1 MKVKNFQ
8 DRLNEASLRGNPGIP
23 GEGGTVGN
31 YLNSLDARARQR
43 NEQFARQHG
52 QDIDRFM
59 AFVQRAHIL
68 QANHK
73 PQLEKLA
80 EDAIQSLYGS
90 ILDGVK
96 LNIKF
101 PKDKEIQDKM
111 EKVKP
116 EPPQQMKEL
125 EDAGIISEIQRRK
138 IANNITQG
146 EAKNT
151 KLCLNLPEVRD
162 GIVRIL
168 GREEGTE
175 YLECLNKITEIAGFF
190 DWQIPLEIQLEM
202 WERDKSGFSGAVSV
216 DWEKPKKEEKPE
228 KEETAEE
235 LAQRILK
242 DLEKGPDIDKDDL
255 ENLFGET
262 VPTINALGTDFA
274 MLLHETVKGVYE
286 LIAACAI
293 PDDEETSEII
303 ISNTDTLSDELEDLR
318 YGPEIAG
325 DLRDFINTFPESD
338 SIENLRERFF
348 GKLMLLPADQFLSLM
363 LKILSQDPSAKREA
377 KEIIKEIQDELS
389 DYDAQMRDYDA
400 KMAGIDSDDYDEENP
415 EEYDDEESDVL
426 EPEDDKEDNKEEE
439 PGDEDYS
446 QMSQT
451 EIQRLIDDAL
461 DSKDYDKARELSQ
474 YLKESRRYDLYQK
487 LKALND

>member
-1 MKVKNFQ
+1 MKIKNFQ
-8 DRLNEASLRGNPGIP
+8 DRLTEASLKGNPGIP

-31 YLNSLDARARQR
+31 YLANLDARARQR
-43 NEQFARQHG
+43 NEQFARRHG
-52 QDIDRFM
+52 QDIGRFM
-59 AFVQRAHIL
+59 AYVQRAHRL
-68 QANHK
+68 QQNHK

-101 PKDKEIQDKM
+101 PVDNEIQKKM

-116 EPPQQMKEL
+116 EPPESIPMKQL
-125 EDAGIISEIQRRK
+125 EDEGIISEIQRRK

-162 GIVRIL
+162 GIIRIL
-168 GREEGTE
+168 GREPGTE

-190 DWQIPLEIQLEM
+190 DWEIPLEVQLEM

-216 DWEKPKKEEKPE
+216 DWEKPEEE
-228 KEETAEE
+228 EDEETPEE
-235 LAQRILK
+235 IAQRILQ
-242 DLEKGPDIDKDDL
+242 DLENGPDIDKDDL
-255 ENLFGET
+255 SDLFGET
-262 VPTINALGTDFA
+262 IPTINALGSDFA
-274 MLLHETVKGVYE
+274 MLLHETVKGIYE

-293 PDDEETSEII
+293 PDDKEESETI

-325 DLRDFINTFPESD
+325 DLRDFVNGFPESD
-338 SIENLRERFF
+338 EIENLREHFF

-363 LKILSQDPSAKREA
+363 LKILSQDSKAKKEA
-377 KEIIKEIQDELS
+377 QEIIDEISSEIKG
-389 DYDAQMRDYDA
+389 YDL
-400 KMAGIDSDDYDEENP
+400 KMAGIDNDDDDFETGDEENP
-415 EEYDDEESDVL
+415 EKYDGEEDDDVL
-426 EPEDDKEDNKEEE
+426 EPGEDDKEEEPEE

-446 QMSQT
+446 QMSQK
-451 EIQRLIDDAL
+451 EILKLIDDAL
-461 DSKDYDKARELSQ
+461 DSKDYEKAKELSQ
-474 YLKESRRYDLYQK
+474 YLKESRRYDLYERLK
-487 LKALND
+487 LENN